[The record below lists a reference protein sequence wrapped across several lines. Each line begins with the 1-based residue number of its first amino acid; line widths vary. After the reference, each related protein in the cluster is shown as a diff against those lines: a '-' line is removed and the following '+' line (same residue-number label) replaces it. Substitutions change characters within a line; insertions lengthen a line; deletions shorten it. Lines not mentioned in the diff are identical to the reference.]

1 MFMSTWTTKYRAPL
15 LTLTLAAAIAAT
27 LPVQAGETNEVA
39 IQAQKPAKKSA
50 SKEENIGVASGLV
63 VGAAA
68 GGPVG
73 AIIGAAAGAW
83 MGDRYHQQS
92 VKNAS
97 LKADLGK
104 TEAERVRLAR
114 NVKELNGS
122 LVDSQSKLDQAVGR
136 ASDLETDV
144 TFRTADTSLTPDA
157 MKKLAKLGNLATT
170 LPGTTVRISG
180 YTDPRGSKAF
190 NQDLSERRAE
200 AVAAALLEAGVPS
213 DRMVIEGLG
222 EEQSSSPEGDLDG
235 YAFERKV
242 VVRIEHEDGSRLASA
257 Q

>member
-1 MFMSTWTTKYRAPL
+1 MSIWTTKYRAPL
-15 LTLTLAAAIAAT
+15 LTLTIAAAVAAT
-27 LPVQAGETNEVA
+27 LPVQAGETNEVS
-39 IQAQKPAKKSA
+39 IQAQKQIEKPAQKAA

-92 VKNAS
+92 VKNQ
-97 LKADLGK
+97 
-104 TEAERVRLAR
+104 RLAR
-114 NVKELNGS
+114 NVSELNGS
-122 LVDSQSKLDQAVGR
+122 LLDSQGKLDQAVSR

-144 TFRTADTSLTPDA
+144 TFRTADTGLTKES

-170 LPGTTVRISG
+170 LPGTMVRISG
-180 YTDPRGSKAF
+180 HTDPRGSKEF
-190 NQDLSERRAE
+190 NKELSERRAE
-200 AVAAALLEAGVPS
+200 SVAAALLEAGVPS
-213 DRMVIEGLG
+213 DRMIIEGLG
-222 EEQSSSPEGDLDG
+222 EEKSSSIEGDLDG

-242 VVRIEHEDGSRLASA
+242 TVRIEHADGSKLAFA